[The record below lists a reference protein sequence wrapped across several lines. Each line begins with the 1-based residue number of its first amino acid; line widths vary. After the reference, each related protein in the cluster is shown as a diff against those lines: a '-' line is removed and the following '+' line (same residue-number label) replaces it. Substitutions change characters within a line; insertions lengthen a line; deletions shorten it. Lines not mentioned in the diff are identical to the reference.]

1 MSKTP
6 NQIVTRFAPSPT
18 GLLHLGNYRTALFN
32 YLFAKKIG
40 GQFLLRIEDTDRERS
55 KPEFEQNILDSLAWL
70 GLEYDEITRQSE
82 NVTKHTNYLKKL
94 IDSGHAYHSKE
105 EIKEAGDRSEVIR
118 FKNPNQIITFTDLIR
133 GDVTF
138 DTTDLGDFVIA
149 KSETE
154 PLFHLAVVVDD
165 FESGVTHIIRGE
177 DHISNTPRHILLQR
191 AIGAPIPIYA
201 HLPLVL
207 APDRSK
213 LSKRHG
219 ALPITDYRDSGFLP
233 EAIINFMAL
242 LGWSPQHGEGT
253 NEEIFNLAELIERFD
268 LAAVGK
274 SGAIFN
280 IEKLAW
286 LNKEYLKRL
295 TPAEQINYVVQALP
309 QLDKEILIKITP
321 LILDRASNFDELKK
335 IEQAGELA
343 YWFESPKPD
352 KELLKNTTHLTQVMA
367 LLTNVTEADWST
379 ENIKNSL
386 WDFATEVGR
395 AEVLWPMRVALS
407 GLAKSADPFTI
418 AAIIGKEATLAR
430 LTYAQNL

>member
-1 MSKTP
+1 MSNTSK
-6 NQIVTRFAPSPT
+6 IITRFAPSPT

-32 YLFAKKIG
+32 YLYAKKMG
-40 GQFLLRIEDTDRERS
+40 GQFLLRVEDTDRERS

-70 GLEYDEITRQSE
+70 GLEYDRISKQSE
-82 NVTKHTNYLKKL
+82 NVDKHTDYLQKL
-94 IDSGHAYHSKE
+94 IASGRAYHSKE
-105 EIKEAGDRSEVIR
+105 EVKEAGQRAEVIR
-118 FKNPNQIITFTDLIR
+118 FKNPNRAVTFIDLIR
-133 GDVTF
+133 GEVSF

-165 FESGVTHIIRGE
+165 FESSITHIIRGE
-177 DHISNTPRHILLQR
+177 DHISNTPRHILLQE
-191 AIGAPIPIYA
+191 AIGAPTPIYA

-219 ALPITDYRDSGFLP
+219 ALPITDYRDAGFLP

-253 NEEIFNLAELIERFD
+253 NEEIFNLTELIERFD
-268 LAAVGK
+268 LSAVGK

-286 LNKEYLKRL
+286 LNKTYLAKL
-295 TPAEQINYVVQALP
+295 TLEEKLTYVTKVLP
-309 QLDKEILIKITP
+309 SLDQTVLTKITP
-321 LILDRASNFDELKK
+321 LILDRASNFEDIKK
-335 IEQAGELA
+335 MKEAGELA
-343 YWFESPKPD
+343 YFFESPKPNKD
-352 KELLKNTTHLTQVMA
+352 LLKNTAHLVKVSELLGA
-367 LLTNVTEADWST
+367 LPQADWTIES
-379 ENIKNSL
+379 IKNSV

-407 GLAKSADPFTI
+407 GQAKSADPFTI
-418 AAIIGKEATLAR
+418 AAIIGQEETLAR

>member
-1 MSKTP
+1 MSKP
-6 NQIVTRFAPSPT
+6 ASAQVITRFAPSPT

-32 YLFAKKIG
+32 YLFARQAKG
-40 GQFLLRIEDTDRERS
+40 RFLLRVEDTDRERS
-55 KPEFEQNILDSLAWL
+55 QKEYEDNIFESLTWL
-70 GLEYDEITRQSE
+70 GLDYDEKSRQSE
-82 NVTKHTNYLKKL
+82 RAPRHTFYLQKL
-94 IDSGHAYHSKE
+94 IADGHAYRSQE
-105 EIKEAGDRSEVIR
+105 TAGERGEVIR
-118 FKNPNQIITFTDLIR
+118 FKNPNQVVTFTDLIR
-133 GDVTF
+133 GEVTF

-165 FESGVTHIIRGE
+165 FESGVTHVIRGE

-191 AIGAPIPIYA
+191 AIGAPTPIYA

-219 ALPITDYRDSGFLP
+219 ALPITEYRDGGYLP

-253 NEEIFNLAELIERFD
+253 NQELFSLTELIERFD
-268 LAAVGK
+268 LSAVGK

-280 IEKLAW
+280 IDKLNW
-286 LNKEYLKRL
+286 LNKEYLARL
-295 TPAEQINYVVQALP
+295 GSEEKVNYVAKALP
-309 QLDKEILIKITP
+309 DLDQAMVAKITP
-321 LILDRASNFDELKK
+321 LILDRASNYEEIKK
-335 IEQAGELA
+335 MNQAGELA
-343 YWFESPKPD
+343 YFFTAPRPT
-352 KELLKNTTHLTQVMA
+352 KELLKNTAHLPKA
-367 LLTNVTEADWST
+367 IELLNTVPEADWT
-379 ENIKNSL
+379 AENIKNSV
-386 WDFATEVGR
+386 WDYATKISR

-407 GLAKSADPFTI
+407 GLPKSADPFTI
-418 AAIIGKEATLAR
+418 AAILGKEETVAR